1 MDEHVRVLQ
10 AVSIRTA
17 PGARLTRQGVWRV
30 WGGYRAQQDSG
41 LLQSHEVYARSSG
54 SPCGVPTVTR

>member
-17 PGARLTRQGVWRV
+17 PGARLPRQGVWRV
-30 WGGYRAQQDSG
+30 RGGDRAQQDSG
-41 LLQSHEVYARSSG
+41 LLQSHEVYARSKG